1 MVCLTST
8 TGVFIH
14 YFVPK
19 MRELYPWGLFKAPF
33 LRNSEWKR
41 FEATVKSGKVLW
53 FEKIVVFIS
62 TLEAGFQF
70 DASNL
75 SLIGCL
81 SPGYFIDR
89 ASVWNLFEAKCDI
102 STCNFE
108 WDMDRILFELFCKLE
123 SSLEIIITWNCMYK
137 TTPSKFPKFALPMA
151 CFVGGTFAQI
161 RPPATKL
168 SRASHPHVVF
178 WQFCLHQNLGVLPTI
193 RICLCSIESWYY
205 LG

>member
-1 MVCLTST
+1 MITAFKVFDVSNELKPLSYFYSEPIFPIGCFSFVIVCLTST

-81 SPGYFIDR
+81 SPGYFID
-89 ASVWNLFEAKCDI
+89 
-102 STCNFE
+102 
-108 WDMDRILFELFCKLE
+108 
-123 SSLEIIITWNCMYK
+123 
-137 TTPSKFPKFALPMA
+137 
-151 CFVGGTFAQI
+151 
-161 RPPATKL
+161 
-168 SRASHPHVVF
+168 
-178 WQFCLHQNLGVLPTI
+178 
-193 RICLCSIESWYY
+193 
-205 LG
+205 